1 MHKVLSLGL
10 TLFFVFLILG
20 FSGCAEKTITPA
32 DTPIDAAN
40 QTIKEEVTTLEE
52 TSTEKEI
59 IIPIEEKEIPKTSSL
74 VKVNISP
81 ELEKGALLYTVN
93 GNVFSYK
100 FQVMYKDKDRNM
112 PLYMFVYI
120 NGSRKEMTKANASQ
134 IDPKE
139 GILYILP
146 MSSDELYE
154 IAPNAKDW
162 NISYWFRTND
172 GQGVVETNKM
182 NSFVMDFEAM
192 GLTMEGGAGGGEGK
206 CNCGS

>member
-1 MHKVLSLGL
+1 MNKILILGL

-32 DTPIDAAN
+32 DTPIDTAN

-59 IIPIEEKEIPKTSSL
+59 IIPIEEKEISKTSIL
-74 VKVNISP
+74 TKVNIPP
-81 ELEKGALLYTVN
+81 ELEKGSLLYTVN

-100 FQVMYKDKDRNM
+100 FKVIYKDEDGNM

-120 NGSRKEMTKANASQ
+120 NGSRKDMTKANASQ

-146 MSSDELYE
+146 LSSDELYE
-154 IAPNAKDW
+154 IAPKAKEW

-182 NSFVMDFEAM
+182 NSFVMDFESM
-192 GLTMEGGAGGGEGK
+192 GLTTEGGSGGA
-206 CNCGS
+206 CNCGH

>member
-1 MHKVLSLGL
+1 MNKILILGL

-20 FSGCAEKTITPA
+20 FSGCAEKTITPT
-32 DTPIDAAN
+32 DTPMDTTN
-40 QTIKEEVTTLEE
+40 QNIKEEVKTLEK
-52 TSTEKEI
+52 TSPEEEI
-59 IIPIEEKEIPKTSSL
+59 IVPIEEKEIPKTSNL
-74 VKVNISP
+74 AKVNIP
-81 ELEKGALLYTVN
+81 AELEKGALLYTVN

-100 FQVMYKDKDRNM
+100 FQVMYKDEDGDM
-112 PLYMFVYI
+112 PIYMFVYI

-146 MSSDELYE
+146 MSGDELYE
-154 IAPNAKDW
+154 IAPKAKEW

-172 GQGVVETNKM
+172 GYGVVETNKM

-192 GLTMEGGAGGGEGK
+192 GLSMEGGAGNAP
-206 CNCGS
+206 CNCGH

>member
-20 FSGCAEKTITPA
+20 FLGCAEKTITPA
-32 DTPIDAAN
+32 DTPADTAN
-40 QTIKEEVTTLEE
+40 QTIKEEFTTLEE
-52 TSTEKEI
+52 TSTEEEMVV
-59 IIPIEEKEIPKTSSL
+59 PIEEKEIPKTSIL
-74 VKVNISP
+74 KKVNIPP

-93 GNVFSYK
+93 GNIFSYK
-100 FQVMYKDKDRNM
+100 FQVMYKDEDGNM

-120 NGSRKEMTKANASQ
+120 NGSKREMTNANASQ

-154 IAPNAKDW
+154 ISPKAKEW

-192 GLTMEGGAGGGEGK
+192 GLTMEGGAGNAP
-206 CNCGS
+206 CNCGH

>member
-1 MHKVLSLGL
+1 MNKVLILGL

-20 FSGCAEKTITPA
+20 FSGCAEKTITPT
-32 DTPIDAAN
+32 DTPIDTGN

-52 TSTEKEI
+52 TSNEEEI
-59 IIPIEEKEIPKTSSL
+59 IIPIEEKEIHKTSNL
-74 VKVNISP
+74 AKGNIPP

-100 FQVMYKDKDRNM
+100 FQVMYKDEDGNM
-112 PLYMFVYI
+112 PLYMFAYI

-154 IAPNAKDW
+154 IAPKAKEW
-162 NISYWFRTND
+162 NISYWFKTND
-172 GQGVVETNKM
+172 GHGVVETNKM

-192 GLTMEGGAGGGEGK
+192 GLTMEGGAGGAA
-206 CNCGS
+206 CNCGH